1 MYNGHTSVHLNLTS
15 NTSVVW
21 TLLCAKNLCFL
32 QSDWFTSM
40 LCHKSESNFGNS
52 DTESQPDSRKQWM
65 PVMVSFLPKQ
75 STLFS
80 ISLT

>member
-32 QSDWFTSM
+32 QLIGLLACYVTN
-40 LCHKSESNFGNS
+40 LNQISEAVTQKANQTPGNS
-52 DTESQPDSRKQWM
+52 EC
-65 PVMVSFLPKQ
+65 L
-75 STLFS
+75 
-80 ISLT
+80 